1 MKAEDKPVINEG
13 TGTLYYTFPFPD
25 DSEIPGFRD
34 LDLRVSG
41 TLTRH
46 ILRFDIPLPVSTE
59 SDLRNPD
66 KAQLRADILAMLQRG
81 MSYRKIGAALGIH
94 WTRVGQIVKGAE

>member
-1 MKAEDKPVINEG
+1 MNSSKEYLVFLLLI
-13 TGTLYYTFPFPD
+13 
-25 DSEIPGFRD
+25 

-66 KAQLRADILAMLQRG
+66 KTQLRADILAMHERG
-81 MSYRKIGAALGIH
+81 MSYRIIGAVLGIH
-94 WTRVGQIVKGAE
+94 WTRVGQIISTMEIK

>member
-1 MKAEDKPVINEG
+1 M
-13 TGTLYYTFPFPD
+13 
-25 DSEIPGFRD
+25 
-34 LDLRVSG
+34 DLRVSG

-46 ILRFDIPLPVSTE
+46 ILHFDIPLPASTE

-66 KAQLRADILAMLQRG
+66 KEQLRAVIFTMRERG

-94 WTRVGQIVKGAE
+94 WTRVGQIYNCNKVT

>member
-1 MKAEDKPVINEG
+1 M
-13 TGTLYYTFPFPD
+13 
-25 DSEIPGFRD
+25 
-34 LDLRVSG
+34 DLRVSG

-46 ILRFDIPLPVSTE
+46 ILRFDIPVPASTE

-66 KAQLRADILAMLQRG
+66 KQQLHADILNMRKRG

-94 WTRVGQIVKGAE
+94 WTRVGQLISSNAE